1 MKKFL
6 KHRLDCIYLLMCV
19 LNYALIFFIGAIV
32 TISIQRIIDIE
43 RARSFM
49 DMLDHLPGNGLMNF
63 IFSLI
68 CFFLLIFIMA
78 IPRIRKLNGIEVII
92 YYVFEICL
100 CLLIIKNTYF
110 TSNVIL
116 LLVMAD
122 AMTYAPSNKYRIL
135 ILVVLFILYMGAIR
149 DFILPFYSVANFENF
164 TSIYSS
170 RTMAVLL
177 GTKNTLISLN
187 IVAFMLYLFFLVQDK
202 VEENQRFIN
211 LNKQLQEANDQLRD
225 YADISEKMGETKER
239 NQLAREIHDTLGH
252 TLTGISV
259 GLEACQ
265 VIMDRDSDLA
275 KQQLKL
281 LSENARR
288 GLDDVR
294 RSVDKLKPDALE
306 RYTLKEALDIL
317 MFDFQKMT
325 DVSIRYMCHIPS
337 LELEQDEQEV
347 VYRIVQE
354 GITNAVR
361 HGNASIIYVTIAKEG
376 NILILIIEDN
386 GKGCKNIKK
395 GFGLS
400 HMQDRID
407 LLHGDIRFYGQNGFT
422 IIAEIPI
429 RQGEQ
434 DD

>member
-1 MKKFL
+1 MNGFF
-6 KHRLDCIYLLMCV
+6 KHRLDYIFLLMSV
-19 LNYALIFFIGAIV
+19 LNGALIFFIGMIV

-43 RARSFM
+43 KTRNFI
-49 DMLDHLPGNGLMNF
+49 DMLHFVPGNGLSNF
-63 IFSLI
+63 IFSMI
-68 CFFLLIFIMA
+68 CFFLLILIMI
-78 IPRIRKLNGIEVII
+78 IPYFRKLNGERII
-92 YYVFEICL
+92 LYYAFEISL

-122 AMTYAPSNKYRIL
+122 AMTYIPSNKSRIL
-135 ILVVLFILYMGAIR
+135 VLVVLFLLYMGAIR
-149 DFILPFYSVANFENF
+149 DFISPFYSVANFEDF

-170 RTMAVLL
+170 RTTAMFL
-177 GTKNTLISLN
+177 GIKNTLISLN

-211 LNKQLQEANDQLRD
+211 LNKKLQEANDQLRE
-225 YADISEKMGETKER
+225 YANISEKMGETKER
-239 NQLAREIHDTLGH
+239 NRLAREIHDTLGH

-265 VIMDRDSDLA
+265 VIMDKDQNLA

-317 MFDFQKMT
+317 MLDFQKMT

-361 HGNASIIYVTIAKEG
+361 HGDATIIYVTIAKEG
-376 NILILIIEDN
+376 NTLILIIEDN
-386 GKGCKNIKK
+386 GKGCKKIKR
-395 GFGLS
+395 GFGLN

-429 RQGEQ
+429 RQGE
-434 DD
+434 

>member
-1 MKKFL
+1 MKGFL
-6 KHRLDCIYLLMCV
+6 KNRLDYIYLLMCI

-32 TISIQRIIDIE
+32 TISIQRIIDIA

-49 DMLDHLPGNGLMNF
+49 DMLDYLPGDGLTNF
-63 IFSLI
+63 IFSMI
-68 CFFLLIFIMA
+68 CFFVLLFIMI
-78 IPRIRKLNGIEVII
+78 IPRMRKLNGKEIII
-92 YYVFEICL
+92 YYAFEICL

-122 AMTYAPSNKYRIL
+122 AMTYTPSNKYRIL
-135 ILVVLFILYMGAIR
+135 ILVVLFVLYMGAIR
-149 DFILPFYSVANFENF
+149 DFISPFYSVASFENF

-170 RTMAVLL
+170 QTIAVLL
-177 GTKNTLISLN
+177 GTKNTLVSLN

-202 VEENQRFIN
+202 IEENQRFIS
-211 LNKQLQEANDQLRD
+211 LNKQLQEANKQLRD

-239 NQLAREIHDTLGH
+239 NRLAREMHDTLGH

-265 VIMDRDSDLA
+265 VILDKDRDMA

-361 HGNASIIYVTIAKEG
+361 HGHASVIYVTIAKEG
-376 NILILIIEDN
+376 NTLILIIEDN
-386 GKGCKNIKK
+386 GKGCKDIKK
-395 GFGLS
+395 GFGLN

-429 RQGEQ
+429 RQGE
-434 DD
+434 

>member
-1 MKKFL
+1 MKVFFKN
-6 KHRLDCIYLLMCV
+6 RLDYIYLLMCI

-32 TISIQRIIDIE
+32 TISIQRIIDIA

-49 DMLDHLPGNGLMNF
+49 DMLDYLPGNGLTNF
-63 IFSLI
+63 IFSMI
-68 CFFLLIFIMA
+68 CFFVLLFIMI
-78 IPRIRKLNGIEVII
+78 IPRMRKLNGKEIII
-92 YYVFEICL
+92 YYAFEICL

-122 AMTYAPSNKYRIL
+122 AMTYTPSNKYRIL
-135 ILVVLFILYMGAIR
+135 ILVVLFVLYMGAIR
-149 DFILPFYSVANFENF
+149 DFISPFYSVASFENF

-170 RTMAVLL
+170 QTIAVLL
-177 GTKNTLISLN
+177 GTKNTLVSLN

-202 VEENQRFIN
+202 IEENQRFIS
-211 LNKQLQEANDQLRD
+211 LNKQLQEANKQLRD

-239 NQLAREIHDTLGH
+239 NRLAREIHDTLGH

-265 VIMDRDSDLA
+265 VILDKDRDMA

-325 DVSIRYMCHIPS
+325 DVSIQYMCHIPS

-347 VYRIVQE
+347 VY
-354 GITNAVR
+354 
-361 HGNASIIYVTIAKEG
+361 
-376 NILILIIEDN
+376 
-386 GKGCKNIKK
+386 
-395 GFGLS
+395 
-400 HMQDRID
+400 
-407 LLHGDIRFYGQNGFT
+407 
-422 IIAEIPI
+422 
-429 RQGEQ
+429 
-434 DD
+434 